1 MHCISVTYRK
11 APVDV
16 REKFAWSNRQIDRF
30 QSDERVEKS
39 GCGMVILSTCNRS
52 EIYFSSDISME
63 EMEALVK
70 EYKEIPDDMFDEYTE
85 KFSDEDAERH
95 LFEVTSGLDSMVLG
109 EDEVQRQVKDA
120 YNFAHELGNTGYE
133 LNMLFQGALRSSK
146 KIKAETEIKY
156 LPVSVGTLTANY
168 AAEFAEKLGHKAKVL
183 LIGGSGKIGKVVAK
197 DMIDLDVF
205 DMYCTIRK
213 HHIDLD
219 TDAQSDKVTE
229 IDYAERYSL
238 LNDADIIVS
247 ATSSPHCTIHAYE
260 FRQNVTDYKARLMID
275 LAVPRDIEP
284 VVGEIEGVELHD
296 IDFIK
301 NISEENNRKKSE
313 QREHMYE
320 ILEGVY
326 QDVKHEMAF
335 NSMLDRHKDV
345 LGSDPSLQKEVYK
358 MKAGN
363 SLESI
368 EKYIVSRG
376 E

>member
-1 MHCISVTYRK
+1 MGRILPIFNLFFQFSNDSVSLGQHHAQEVAHALDRTVDGWYRH
-11 APVDV
+11 
-16 REKFAWSNRQIDRF
+16 S
-30 QSDERVEKS
+30 QSIHRAFRTRY
-39 GCGMVILSTCNRS
+39 MLPS
-52 EIYFSSDISME
+52 E
-63 EMEALVK
+63 A
-70 EYKEIPDDMFDEYTE
+70 
-85 KFSDEDAERH
+85 
-95 LFEVTSGLDSMVLG
+95 
-109 EDEVQRQVKDA
+109 
-120 YNFAHELGNTGYE
+120 
-133 LNMLFQGALRSSK
+133 
-146 KIKAETEIKY
+146 
-156 LPVSVGTLTANY
+156 
-168 AAEFAEKLGHKAKVL
+168 
-183 LIGGSGKIGKVVAK
+183 
-197 DMIDLDVF
+197 
-205 DMYCTIRK
+205 
-213 HHIDLD
+213 
-219 TDAQSDKVTE
+219 
-229 IDYAERYSL
+229 
-238 LNDADIIVS
+238 
-247 ATSSPHCTIHAYE
+247 SSPHCTIHAYE

>member
-16 REKFAWSNRQIDRF
+16 REKFAWTNREIDRF
-30 QSDERVEKS
+30 QSGGRVEES
-39 GCGMVILSTCNRS
+39 GCGLVILSTCNRS
-52 EIYFSSDISME
+52 EIYFSSEMSME
-63 EMEALVK
+63 EMEKLVK
-70 EYKEIPDDMFDEYTE
+70 EYKEIPDDIFDEYTE
-85 KFSDEDAERH
+85 EFSGEDAERH
-95 LFEVTSGLDSMVLG
+95 LFVVTSGLDSMVLG

-120 YNFAHELGNTGYE
+120 YNFAHALGKTGYE
-133 LNMLFQGALRSSK
+133 INMLFQGALRSSK

-197 DMIDLDVF
+197 DMVDLDVF
-205 DMYCTIRK
+205 DMYCTVHR

-219 TDAQSDKVTE
+219 TDDQTDNVTE
-229 IDYAERYSL
+229 LEYDERYNVM
-238 LNDADIIVS
+238 NDMDIIVS

-260 FRQNVTDYKARLMID
+260 FRQSVTDYKARLMID

-284 VVGEIEGVELHD
+284 VVGDIEGIELHD
-296 IDFIK
+296 IDFIR

-320 ILEGVY
+320 ILEDVY

-335 NSMLDRHKDV
+335 NSMLEKHKDM
-345 LGSDPSLQKEVYK
+345 LEKDSALRKEVYK

-368 EKYIVSRG
+368 EQYIISRG

>member
-16 REKFAWSNRQIDRF
+16 REKFAWTNRQIDRF
-30 QSDERVEKS
+30 QCDERIERS
-39 GCGMVILSTCNRS
+39 GCGVVILSTCNRS
-52 EIYFSSDISME
+52 EIYFSSEMSMD
-63 EMEALVK
+63 EMEKLIK
-70 EYKEIPDDMFDEYTE
+70 EYKEIPDDIFSEYTE
-85 KFSDEDAERH
+85 EFTDEAAERH

-109 EDEVQRQVKDA
+109 EDEIQRQVKDA
-120 YNFAHELGNTGYE
+120 YNFAHELGTTGYE

-168 AAEFAEKLGHKAKVL
+168 AAKFAESLPHKAKAL

-197 DMIDLDVF
+197 DMVDLNVF
-205 DMYCTIRK
+205 DMYCTVHR

-219 TDAQSDKVTE
+219 TEAATDNVTE
-229 IDYAERYSL
+229 LEYDERYGI
-238 LNDADIIVS
+238 LNDVDIVVS
-247 ATSSPHCTIHAYE
+247 ATSSPHCTINADM
-260 FRQNVTDYKARLMID
+260 FRKNVSDYRKRLMID

-284 VVGEIEGVELHD
+284 DVGSIEGVELYD

-301 NISEENNRKKSE
+301 GISEENNRKKGE

-320 ILEGVY
+320 ILEEVY
-326 QDVKHEMAF
+326 GDVKHEMGF
-335 NSMLDRHKDV
+335 NELLEKYKSKLDNNNGLK
-345 LGSDPSLQKEVYK
+345 KEIYK
-358 MKAGN
+358 MKTEK
-363 SLESI
+363 SLAEI
-368 EKYIVSRG
+368 EEFIVSKG

>member
-30 QSDERVEKS
+30 QSDERVAKT

-168 AAEFAEKLGHKAKVL
+168 AAEFAEKVRGIPSNPDSAEVTAVFGG
-183 LIGGSGKIGKVVAK
+183 IG
-197 DMIDLDVF
+197 
-205 DMYCTIRK
+205 
-213 HHIDLD
+213 
-219 TDAQSDKVTE
+219 
-229 IDYAERYSL
+229 ER
-238 LNDADIIVS
+238 
-247 ATSSPHCTIHAYE
+247 
-260 FRQNVTDYKARLMID
+260 
-275 LAVPRDIEP
+275 
-284 VVGEIEGVELHD
+284 
-296 IDFIK
+296 
-301 NISEENNRKKSE
+301 
-313 QREHMYE
+313 
-320 ILEGVY
+320 
-326 QDVKHEMAF
+326 
-335 NSMLDRHKDV
+335 
-345 LGSDPSLQKEVYK
+345 
-358 MKAGN
+358 
-363 SLESI
+363 
-368 EKYIVSRG
+368 
-376 E
+376 